1 MILLTVGTERFSFHR
16 LVAAVD
22 ALAAERALAVFGQIG
37 ASTFEPRAFPFERL
51 VPFERMRAL
60 LDEATHVICHA
71 GAGTTLLAIAAG
83 HRPIV
88 LPRRRR
94 FGEHVDDHQ
103 LQFAERLAEREL
115 VLLASDEH
123 AVGEL
128 LSRAPR
134 RGAPRPEGS
143 GADALCEHLLASVT
157 RAADARRSA
166 PAAAP
171 AERRAA

>member
-1 MILLTVGTERFSFHR
+1 MILLTVGTEQFSFHR

-22 ALAAERALAVFGQIG
+22 ELAAARSLDVFGQIG
-37 ASTFEPRAFPFERL
+37 SSSHEPRAFPFERL

-88 LPRRRR
+88 LPRRQR

-103 LQFAERLAEREL
+103 VLFAERLAEREL
-115 VLLASDEH
+115 VALASDEH
-123 AVGEL
+123 QLGEL
-128 LSRAPR
+128 LTCAPR

-143 GADALCEHLLASVT
+143 GADALCEHLFASVA
-157 RAADARRSA
+157 RAADLRRN
-166 PAAAP
+166 AP
-171 AERRAA
+171 AEPERRRAA